1 MFEYLITNQ
10 LLTCLTFVAY
20 PNMKKIIYCFLFM
33 TVLGCKNNDENK
45 DEPANNPPPPDSI
58 GFSIINVYPHD
69 TSSFT
74 QGLVVYK
81 GKLYEGTGEYGTSK
95 LLKTDL
101 KSGRIEKQIPLD
113 SSFFGEGIT
122 ILNDTVYQLTW
133 KQGKVFVYNEKDLKK
148 VKEFDF
154 DKEGWG
160 ITNNGKNLIVSNGTN
175 KLYFYNPS
183 DFKLIKELEVLEAG
197 TPAFNLNELEYIE
210 GYIYAN
216 QWQLPYILKIDPSN
230 GKVVGKC
237 DLSEIWKRVKAKD
250 PMSDVPNGIAYDSSI
265 KKIYIT
271 GKNWPDLFE
280 IQFSQ

>member
-1 MFEYLITNQ
+1 
-10 LLTCLTFVAY
+10 
-20 PNMKKIIYCFLFM
+20 M
-33 TVLGCKNNDENK
+33 TMLGCKNNDENK
-45 DEPANNPPPPDSI
+45 DESDNNPPPPDSI

-74 QGLVVYK
+74 QGLVVYM
-81 GKLYEGTGEYGTSK
+81 GKLYEGTGEYGSSK

-101 KSGRIEKQIPLD
+101 KSGRIEKQILLD
-113 SSFFGEGIT
+113 SMFFGEGIT
-122 ILNDTVYQLTW
+122 ILNDTIYQLTW

-148 VKEFDF
+148 VKEFNF

-160 ITNNGKNLIVSNGTN
+160 ITNDGKNLIVSNGTN

-197 TPAFNLNELEYIE
+197 TPAFNLNELEFIE

-250 PMSDVPNGIAYDSSI
+250 PMSDVPNGIAYDSLT

-280 IQFSQ
+280 IKFSQ